1 MSQTTRKTARL
12 VQYALLMALL
22 AVLGFTPLGFIMVPP
37 VSITIL
43 HIPVI
48 LGAVLFGPGCGAL
61 LGFEFGLIS
70 MVRAIMAP
78 TPPIDMLFSP
88 AASGAP
94 VQSIVHVHPSA
105 RPARRDRGARS
116 SSRSKS
122 SSGRN
127 RLPRGSRRRPPP
139 SATRSGCS
147 AACGISSRPC
157 AAPGLFGHR
166 GRQRPARIGRRHP
179 FDGAHLPAAAE
190 IPQIGEVS
198 PVKEIAI
205 TEIENLK
212 IGCAQDPEAAT
223 GCTVLL
229 CERGAPAGRGRARR
243 AAPLPRK
250 PAFYSPPPPPRAP
263 SRCSCRGAARS
274 GWARR
279 TA

>member
-94 VQSIVHVHPSA
+94 VQSIVMCI
-105 RPARRDRGARS
+105 
-116 SSRSKS
+116 
-122 SSGRN
+122 
-127 RLPRGSRRRPPP
+127 LPRVLGS
-139 SATRSGCS
+139 A
-147 AACGISSRPC
+147 
-157 AAPGLFGHR
+157 
-166 GRQRPARIGRRHP
+166 
-179 FDGAHLPAAAE
+179 
-190 IPQIGEVS
+190 
-198 PVKEIAI
+198 
-205 TEIENLK
+205 
-212 IGCAQDPEAAT
+212 
-223 GCTVLL
+223 
-229 CERGAPAGRGRARR
+229 
-243 AAPLPRK
+243 
-250 PAFYSPPPPPRAP
+250 
-263 SRCSCRGAARS
+263 
-274 GWARR
+274 
-279 TA
+279 